1 MPQWLVAI
9 GGIVQKFLYRLNEG
23 DCRIVRRWR
32 LATLGFYG
40 SILAGMVLYAM
51 LHWNAEVDYASVD
64 AAAHA
69 KIAGTPGAG
78 GRAPFLP

>member
-1 MPQWLVAI
+1 
-9 GGIVQKFLYRLNEG
+9 
-23 DCRIVRRWR
+23 
-32 LATLGFYG
+32 
-40 SILAGMVLYAM
+40 MVLYAM

-78 GRAPFLP
+78 GRAPFPP